1 MVLGLVWS
9 AFTGGVSVNI
19 SCMFEQ
25 DGKFQ
30 PEVPA
35 RHLHCESEVLPI
47 LQSSDFLA
55 AGERM
60 VERSKKIEQK
70 FNCKIQMPTQNKFE
84 HHFAR
89 QPSPGELLG
98 VQGTHDEATTK
109 LRGILICC
117 LLQVILS
124 PLSIATWRTTSP
136 TSTTTTPLRGV
147 TDGAGLCLK
156 TFRVTTE

>member
-1 MVLGLVWS
+1 
-9 AFTGGVSVNI
+9 
-19 SCMFEQ
+19 MFEQ

-35 RHLHCESEVLPI
+35 RHLHRESEVLPI

-60 VERSKKIEQK
+60 VERSQEIEQK
-70 FNCKIQMPTQNKFE
+70 FNCKIQMLTQNKLNIN
-84 HHFAR
+84 FAR

-98 VQGTHDEATTK
+98 VQGTPDEATTK

-117 LLQVILS
+117 LLQVREGVQKKIDIRKL
-124 PLSIATWRTTSP
+124 PLCES
-136 TSTTTTPLRGV
+136 
-147 TDGAGLCLK
+147 
-156 TFRVTTE
+156 

>member
-1 MVLGLVWS
+1 MDPLQLVLGLVWS
-9 AFTGGVSVNI
+9 AFTGGVSVDI

-35 RHLHCESEVLPI
+35 RHLHRESEVLPI

-70 FNCKIQMPTQNKFE
+70 FNCKIHICILQLNI
-84 HHFAR
+84 FAR
-89 QPSPGELLG
+89 F
-98 VQGTHDEATTK
+98 VD
-109 LRGILICC
+109 
-117 LLQVILS
+117 
-124 PLSIATWRTTSP
+124 
-136 TSTTTTPLRGV
+136 
-147 TDGAGLCLK
+147 
-156 TFRVTTE
+156 